1 MTIYRMPAEWVP
13 HERTWMSWP
22 CAELTYG
29 DTLPKARREYADV
42 ARAIARF
49 EPLVMLYDPENC
61 DGIENLKGEDNIEL
75 IACPLDDSWLR
86 DNGPTFVLG
95 EDGSLAGVDWIFDG
109 WGGDWPHDKDDLVAS
124 RVIEQAGAKRIRSK
138 MIYEG
143 GALNIDDKGTCVVT
157 RQCYEHRTRNGGPT
171 VEEFEKELCDQLGL
185 NKVIW
190 LNRTLENDST
200 NGHVDVVAAFVPGGG
215 VLCQVSAD
223 PEDSD
228 YENLLANRAILES
241 ETDGEGNPLVIH
253 QVTSPPVDRNPD
265 GSRRFLSYINFYLV
279 NGGVIVP
286 QYGFPDHDK
295 EAMDVLTG
303 LFPDREVV
311 GVMTN
316 TIADGGGNIHCITQQ
331 QPMAGVSANA

>member
-1 MTIYRMPAEWVP
+1 MKRYVMPPEWAP
-13 HERTWMSWP
+13 HTRTWMAWP

-29 DTLPKARREYADV
+29 ETLPQARREYADV
-42 ARAIARF
+42 ALAIAQF
-49 EPLVMLYDPENC
+49 EPLTMLYDPESC
-61 DGIENLKGEDNIEL
+61 DGIDALKGQNNIDLVE
-75 IACPLDDSWLR
+75 CPLDDSWLR
-86 DNGPTFVLG
+86 DNGPTFVLD
-95 EDGSLAGVDWIFDG
+95 EDGALAGVDWVFDG
-109 WGGDWPHDKDDLVAS
+109 WGGEWPHDRDAKVAA
-124 RVIEQAGAKRIRSK
+124 RVIELAGAEHNASE

-171 VEEFEKELCDQLGL
+171 PEEFEKELCDQLGL
-185 NKVIW
+185 SKVIW

-200 NGHVDVVAAFVPGGG
+200 NGHVDVVAAFVPGGI
-215 VLCQVSAD
+215 LCQVSAD

-241 ETDGEGNPLVIH
+241 ETDAEGNPLVIH
-253 QVTSPPVDRNPD
+253 QVTSPPVDRKAD

-286 QYGFPDHDK
+286 QYGFPEHDK
-295 EAMDVLTG
+295 EAMDVLAG
-303 LFPDREVV
+303 LFPDRKVV

-331 QPMAGVSANA
+331 QPKAGASSNA